1 MHLCSAFRYRY
12 QATVE
17 PLEFRNFSALLL
29 TQAIDKCSRLS
40 VVVYFFQIKVYLDCS
55 PKLKKS
61 IVNVIILFNYHP
73 PGYRT

>member
-12 QATVE
+12 EATVE

-29 TQAIDKCSRLS
+29 TQATDTS
-40 VVVYFFQIKVYLDCS
+40 VFIYFFQIKVYLGYS

-61 IVNVIILFNYHP
+61 IVNVIILFNYRP

>member
-29 TQAIDKCSRLS
+29 TQAIDTS

>member
-29 TQAIDKCSRLS
+29 TQAIDTS

-55 PKLKKS
+55 AKLNNS
-61 IVNVIILFNYHP
+61 IVNVIILFNYQP

>member
-12 QATVE
+12 QAAVE

-29 TQAIDKCSRLS
+29 TQAIDTS

>member
-17 PLEFRNFSALLL
+17 PLEFRNFSALRL
-29 TQAIDKCSRLS
+29 TQAIDTS

-55 PKLKKS
+55 AKLKKS